1 MHDLDSYPIG
11 KSDLKNGVRVLTMR
25 MPHLRSVSMGVWVD
39 AGARDETD
47 DEAGL
52 SHFIEHMIFKGT
64 HRRSAYEIAKAFD
77 AIGGAT
83 NAFTGM
89 ENTCYHARVMDA
101 HLATMV
107 EILSDIFLNSAFD
120 QRELERERTVIFQ
133 EIGMLEDSPDELVH
147 HLIAS
152 TFWGGHPLGR
162 SILGSRENLLTVDA
176 NRLRRFFHRIYQPE
190 RIVIAAAGSVDHA
203 LLVAQVRDAFETVT
217 ASQAL
222 PQRTAPVAQSKV
234 HCATREIE
242 QVHFCLSTGGVAA
255 SDPKRFTLSLLS
267 TVLGGNMSSRLFQK
281 IREQLGLAYA
291 VYAYA
296 HTYADTGM
304 FGVYAAVSPEQLLE
318 VIEQVT
324 AEMRRIKKKPI
335 ATGEL
340 ASAKAFTRSNL
351 LMAAESNDN
360 QMIRLAQNEIT
371 LQRHPTL
378 AETIAKVEAVTA
390 AQIQELANELFDDVQ
405 LALASV
411 GPFSDN
417 QALAQRLSL

>member
-39 AGARDETD
+39 AGTRDETD

-64 HRRSAYEIAKAFD
+64 HKRSAYEIAKAFD

-89 ENTCYHARVMDA
+89 ENTCYHARVMDE

-120 QRELERERTVIFQ
+120 QRELERERTVIFS

>member
-1 MHDLDSYPIG
+1 MHDFDSYPIE
-11 KSDLKNGVRVLTMR
+11 KSELKTGVRVLTMR

-39 AGARDETD
+39 AGTRDETD
-47 DEAGL
+47 EEAGL

-64 HRRSAYEIAKAFD
+64 HKRSAYEIAKAFD

-89 ENTCYHARVMDA
+89 ENTCYHARVMDE

-120 QRELERERTVIFQ
+120 QRELERERTVIFS

-176 NRLRRFFHRIYQPE
+176 NRLRRFFHRIYQPK
-190 RIVIAAAGSVDHA
+190 RIVIAAAGSVDHR
-203 LLVAQVRDAFETVT
+203 LLVDQVRDAFETVT

-255 SDPKRFTLSLLS
+255 SDPKRFALSLLS

-324 AEMRRIKKKPI
+324 AEMRHIKKTPI

-340 ASAKAFTRSNL
+340 TSAKAFTRSNL

-378 AETIAKVEAVTA
+378 AETIAQVEAVTA
-390 AQIQELANELFDDVQ
+390 AQIQDLANELFNDAQ

-417 QALAQRLSL
+417 QSLAQRLSL

>member
-1 MHDLDSYPIG
+1 VHDLDAHPIE
-11 KSDLKNGVRVLTMR
+11 KSELKNGVRVLSMR
-25 MPHLRSVSMGVWVD
+25 MPHLRSVAMGVWVD
-39 AGARDETD
+39 AGARDECD

-64 HRRSAYEIAKAFD
+64 HKRSAFEIAKAFD

-89 ENTCYHARVMDA
+89 ENTCYHARVMDE

-107 EILSDIFLNSAFD
+107 EILTDIFLNSAFD
-120 QRELERERTVIFQ
+120 QRELERERTVIFS
-133 EIGMLEDSPDELVH
+133 EIAMLEDSPDDLVH

-162 SILGSRENLLTVDA
+162 SILGSRDNLITVDA
-176 NRLRRFFHRIYQPE
+176 NRLRRFFHRIYQPD

-203 LLVAQVRDAFETVT
+203 ELVDQVRDAFETVS
-217 ASQAL
+217 ASHVL
-222 PQRTAPVAQSKV
+222 PERTAPVAQSKV
-234 HCATREIE
+234 HCAKRDIE
-242 QVHFCLSTGGVAA
+242 QVHFCLSTGGVPAN
-255 SDPKRFTLSLLS
+255 DPKRFALSLLS
-267 TVLGGNMSSRLFQK
+267 TLLGGNMSSRLFQK

-291 VYAYA
+291 LYAYA

-304 FGVYAAVSPEQLLE
+304 FGVYAAVAPEQMLQVVE
-318 VIEQVT
+318 AVT
-324 AEMRRIKKKPI
+324 AEMRRVKETPI
-335 ATGEL
+335 DPAEL

-371 LQRHPTL
+371 LQSHPTL
-378 AETIAKVEAVTA
+378 AETIAQVEAVSA
-390 AQIQELANELFDDVQ
+390 AQIQDLANELFDDTR

-411 GPFSDN
+411 GPFSDS
-417 QALAQRLSL
+417 QALAQCLRL

>member
-1 MHDLDSYPIG
+1 MHDFDSYPIE
-11 KSDLKNGVRVLTMR
+11 KSELKNGVRVLTMR

-39 AGARDETD
+39 AGTRDETD
-47 DEAGL
+47 EEAGL

-64 HRRSAYEIAKAFD
+64 HKRSAYEIAKAFD

-89 ENTCYHARVMDA
+89 ENTCYHARVMDE

-120 QRELERERTVIFQ
+120 QRELERERTVIFS

-176 NRLRRFFHRIYQPE
+176 NRLRRFFHRIYQPK
-190 RIVIAAAGSVDHA
+190 RIVIAAAGSVDHR
-203 LLVAQVRDAFETVT
+203 LLVDQVRDTFETVT

-255 SDPKRFTLSLLS
+255 SDPKRFALSLLS

-324 AEMRRIKKKPI
+324 AEMRHIKKTPI

-340 ASAKAFTRSNL
+340 TSAKAFTRSNL

-378 AETIAKVEAVTA
+378 AETIAQVEAVTA
-390 AQIQELANELFDDVQ
+390 AQIQDLANELFNDAQ

-417 QALAQRLSL
+417 QSLAQRLSL